1 MGDSRWLYAWALA
14 SVALGGASLLVPLYV
29 VSLGGGPVA
38 LGLLA
43 ASAAFG
49 GAPGALVVGRIADR
63 TGRRRGFVVGGLAL
77 AAVALAGP
85 PLTDAIPVVV
95 AANAVVWFAAGA
107 VAPVLSLLVV
117 ADAPEREW
125 SDRYARLNAYQGY
138 GWAGGL
144 VLGVVWTAA
153 GAAVAPQAVVQRSFF
168 AVCVVCAAA
177 GTALAVRW
185 VPADDASPLAEDAAG
200 TTADATAPTDER
212 RTRRVARAMT
222 RGRRLNLRGATF
234 PLGFGRLY
242 WTTAAFHPRRFVDRF
257 TPTLALY
264 FGAVVLFFAGFAA
277 FFAPLPAFLT
287 GVGFTDGAVFGLYLV
302 SSLGAA
308 VFYGPAGRLLARS
321 DLPLLQSAGL
331 AVRGVA
337 LPTVALVGAAL
348 AVTPLGVVLTGGLFV
363 VIGVAWALI
372 AVSASTLVTRIAP
385 PAIRGE
391 ALGVFAALAAV
402 AGGFGS
408 VLGGRLAAGDFGVAF
423 GTAGALVLA
432 GAAVILLVR
441 RRTGPLTAP
450 A

>member
-1 MGDSRWLYAWALA
+1 MEDSRWLYAWALA
-14 SVALGGASLLVPLYV
+14 SAALGGASLLVPLYV

-43 ASAAFG
+43 ASAAFV
-49 GAPGALVVGRIADR
+49 GAPGALVVGRVADR
-63 TGRRRGFVVGGLAL
+63 TSRRRVFVVGGMAL
-77 AAVALAGP
+77 AAVGLAGP
-85 PLTDAIPVVV
+85 PLTDSIPVVV

-117 ADAPEREW
+117 AEAPEREW
-125 SDRYARLNAYQGY
+125 TDRYARLNAYQGY

-185 VPADDASPLAEDAAG
+185 VPVDGPTSS
-200 TTADATAPTDER
+200 APSGER
-212 RTRRVARAMT
+212 RARRVARAMT
-222 RGRRLNLRGATF
+222 NARRLNLRGATF

-264 FGAVVLFFAGFAA
+264 FGGVVLFFTGFAV

-308 VFYGPAGRLLARS
+308 AFYGPAGRLLARS
-321 DLPLLQSAGL
+321 DLPLLQSVGL

-337 LPTVALVGAAL
+337 LPAVALVGAAL
-348 AVTPLGVVLTGGLFV
+348 ATSTRGVVLTAGLFV

-372 AVSASTLVTRIAP
+372 AISASTLVTRIAP
-385 PAIRGE
+385 ASIRGE

-402 AGGFGS
+402 AGGVGS
-408 VLGGRLAAGDFGVAF
+408 VLGGRLAAGDFGLAF
-423 GTAGALVLA
+423 GAAGALVLA

-441 RRTGPLTAP
+441 QRTGPLNAP